1 MGEEEEEEGMN
12 YSWAQ
17 REGGR
22 ERGREAATRK
32 REGKRR
38 GEYCGANATYT
49 HMAKRKTTIPPFS
62 AAERSC

>member
-1 MGEEEEEEGMN
+1 MGEEEEEEEGMN

-22 ERGREAATRK
+22 AAATRK
-32 REGKRR
+32 RERRRR
-38 GEYCGANATYT
+38 GDYCGANATYT